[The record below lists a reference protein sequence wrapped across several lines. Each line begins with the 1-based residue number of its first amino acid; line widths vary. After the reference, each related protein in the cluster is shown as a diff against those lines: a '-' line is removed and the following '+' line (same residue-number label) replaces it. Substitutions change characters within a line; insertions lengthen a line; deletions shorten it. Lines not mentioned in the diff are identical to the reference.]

1 MKSCEKA
8 QGLACRTAKVV
19 GYSLRLGSLRGDDA
33 DVSDI
38 VAFLE

>member
-1 MKSCEKA
+1 MLFEPTDNGQA
-8 QGLACRTAKVV
+8 NV
-19 GYSLRLGSLRGDDA
+19 GYSLRLGSFRGDDP